1 MKTTIPISLEPV
13 LAELTALAAKPE
25 LTPQITTNGDR
36 VDHICDYK
44 ILQQDLWRAAKR
56 TLTNLKRGQKYHK
69 VLVLAIYWHKDL
81 TDRPHLALHA
91 ERLLDVFRDKFGYEI
106 DRHILEKDDAYK
118 ALNKKLVSLDDQL
131 SSKTEDNLLVLYYG
145 GQGGLDEDDSK
156 ARLWFPS
163 LRDAAKRVDWN
174 KLQTQLG
181 ESEFDILFLFDCC
194 YAMSMPN
201 RKLNWHKRCEIVAA
215 SGAREKAG
223 GRPETSFTSA
233 VAGLLEDDFKKFGET
248 NAWRLGSIMKSVDY
262 NKAMLKSTPDYEALC
277 PGYSTISLVPRDGN
291 SHDTSGVGSNTFHDT
306 LTSSDARI
314 IFSLAMTNVPTAK
327 DFQRMLDVLP
337 PTVTE
342 FKVDVS
348 DQDLLKSCGLF
359 QSNSALAL
367 LSVPVWF
374 WCAIATN
381 PAYKYISLVRSE
393 NLLEQARREAEQQAL
408 TLNYCSIGVQ
418 TEESVAGTTL
428 SDRAFVYDELPDN
441 AIRLLEILEQKSS
454 HFAFRLKTYQLNE
467 APDFNALSYV
477 WGQSKETHKVP
488 CWNGSDAGD
497 ITVTANLFNA
507 LPFLSSASS
516 RPIWIDAVCINQGN
530 NDEKAIVVPNMDKI
544 YGKAAEVLIWLGPSS
559 EDGGSDQPQ

>member
-1 MKTTIPISLEPV
+1 MKTTLPISPEPV
-13 LAELTALAAKPE
+13 LAQLTALAAEPE
-25 LTPQITTNGDR
+25 LTQQVTTNGDR

-44 ILQQDLWRAAKR
+44 ILQQDLSRAAKR
-56 TLTNLKRGQKYHK
+56 TLTNLKRGRMYHK

-81 TDRPHLALHA
+81 TDRPHLAVHA
-91 ERLLDVFRDKFGYEI
+91 ERLLHVFKDKFGYEI

-118 ALNKKLVSLDDQL
+118 ALNKKLVTLDDQL

-145 GQGGLDEDDSK
+145 GHGGLDVDDSK

-163 LRDAAKRVDWN
+163 LRDAAKSVDWN

-201 RKLNWHKRCEIVAA
+201 RKLNWHKRCEIVGA

-248 NAWRLGSIMKSVDY
+248 NAWRLGSIMKSLDY

-291 SHDTSGVGSNTFHDT
+291 SHGTSSVGSNTFHDT
-306 LTSSDARI
+306 LTSSNARI

-342 FKVDVS
+342 VKVDVS
-348 DQDLLKSCGLF
+348 DQQILKSCGLF

-381 PAYKYISLVRSE
+381 PAYKYISLIRSE

-418 TEESVAGTTL
+418 TEESNKQSLDEKQGHQTSVNDCIQLMSTSLKRDICGMGAPGVLVSDIASNRVQQCLPPKVKYACLYWIGHIHKSGTQL
-428 SDRAFVYDELPDN
+428 QDN
-441 AIRLLEILEQKSS
+441 DYIHQFLQVHLLHWLE
-454 HFAFRLKTYQLNE
+454 
-467 APDFNALSYV
+467 ALS
-477 WGQSKETHKVP
+477 WMRK
-488 CWNGSDAGD
+488 
-497 ITVTANLFNA
+497 TAEGILA
-507 LPFLSSASS
+507 ISSLYAQISVS
-516 RPIWIDAVCINQGN
+516 LRCNKID
-530 NDEKAIVVPNMDKI
+530 
-544 YGKAAEVLIWLGPSS
+544 LG
-559 EDGGSDQPQ
+559 